1 MPLFDKNSDAPATL
15 TPLPKS
21 PVDPELSDNRVL
33 RRYLDL
39 SKFID
44 LLRTQTLYLCR
55 ADLFQDKFEGSFTP
69 SLRAAIEEAYL
80 HNKSNFSYEK
90 FKKELREGVY
100 INCWTLGVND
110 NMALWELYGKSDA
123 SVAITTTVGRLRKE
137 IAESPLLGTTNL
149 CKVEYVKHWNDPKI
163 NIIPYSNVF
172 RYKVI
177 AYDFEREVR
186 IIHDRFEQNFKRSEK
201 ENGMRLNVRLNN
213 LLRSIVVSPSAQP
226 WFIDLIKD
234 VTERYGVTT
243 PIKRSKLSL
252 DPI

>member
-1 MPLFDKNSDAPATL
+1 MPVIPRFS
-15 TPLPKS
+15 
-21 PVDPELSDNRVL
+21 VDPVLRDSRVL

-44 LLRTQTLYLCR
+44 LLRTQSLYLRR

-69 SLRAAIEEAYL
+69 SLKAAIEEAYDV
-80 HNKSNFSYEK
+80 HKTDFSYEK

-100 INCWTLGVND
+100 VNCWSLGVND

-123 SVAITTTVGRLRKE
+123 SVAVTTTVGHLRKE
-137 IAESPLLGTTNL
+137 LEASPLSGTTSL
-149 CKVEYVKHWNDPKI
+149 CKVEYIKHWRDPKI
-163 NIIPYSNVF
+163 SILPYSNIF
-172 RYKVI
+172 RYKVV

-186 IIHDRFEQNFKRSEK
+186 IIHDRLEQNFKKSDK
-201 ENGMRLNVRLNN
+201 ETGVLLKVRLDR

-226 WFIDLIKD
+226 WFIDLVKD
-234 VTERYGVTT
+234 VTQRYGITT
-243 PIKRSKLSL
+243 PVRQSKLAI